1 MAGISLDFDVTFYAA
16 ASILFFASFTGAQNQ
31 TQPTTDPS
39 EGGCVCVCVCIC
51 LCLCLSLSFLCVY
64 VVGYK
69 IPLQVVLLKADTQKW
84 NISGEPCSGA
94 AIDQTSISS
103 ADYNSFIKCNCSYN
117 NGSLCHI
124 VQLKVTEIDIIG
136 PIPEDL
142 WTLIHLSYLDVSK
155 NYLTGNLSRSIG
167 NLTRLQ
173 YLNVAV
179 NALKGEL
186 PKELGNLTELLS
198 LSIADNYFSGHLPPE
213 LGNLSNLQ
221 KLYIQSSGVNGE
233 IPSTF
238 ANLQS
243 LDTLWASDS
252 ELAGKIPD
260 FIGNWS
266 KLKILRLQGNSFE
279 GSIPMAFGNLTSLS
293 ELRVSDLTNGSSS
306 LEFIKSLKNLS
317 VLELRN
323 NNISDSFPSNIGEY
337 QKLKELDLSFNNIS
351 GEIPNSLFN
360 LSSISMLFLGNNK
373 MSGALPQ
380 EKIASLRVVDLSY
393 NNLGGEVPSWVNQQK
408 LQLNLVGNNFT
419 ATSLNSSGLPSG
431 LECLQ
436 QNFPCDRGRGTHYSF
451 AINCGGEQFT
461 SADRIVYERDNNTLG
476 PATYYVSDTNRWAV
490 SIVGFFTGINN
501 ARYTVD
507 SSYQFTNTLDSEL
520 FQTSR
525 LSASSLRYY
534 GLRLENGEYT
544 VNLQFA
550 ETVFEDSTNWK
561 NLGRRVFDVYIQG
574 IRVLQNFDIRKESGW
589 VTSQA
594 IRMEFKAQVSENYLE
609 IHLFWAGK
617 GTTSI
622 PTEGTYGPSIAAIS
636 ITPDFE
642 PTVNNIPRTSKKKK
656 TGLITGIVVG
666 GGLLSFL
673 SIFIIFY
680 LVQKENDSQTNDDIE
695 LLGMDVRPFTF
706 SYDKLKMATNDFS
719 SANVLGEGGYGSV
732 YKGKLQDGRVIAAK
746 QLSLTSHQ
754 GKDQFV
760 AEIATMTAVQHRN
773 LVQLY
778 GCCHEGNNLILVYE
792 YMANNSLEHVW
803 KLYKE
808 GRELE
813 VVDSAITLSESN
825 EEQIRRVIR
834 IALLCTQTSPSLRP
848 TMSRVVAMLLG
859 DVQVTNEIT
868 TPGFLSDRK
877 FNRLISSISDIS
889 LKGNFTSFYN
899 SSAGTSMVSTA
910 GQSVI
915 NANQYPMFQDSIRE
929 GAQNQT
935 QPTTDPSEVKAL
947 NSLFEHW
954 KIKAD
959 TQQWN
964 ISGEPCSGD
973 AIDQTSISSADYN
986 PFIKCNCS
994 YNNGSLCHIVQLKVT
1009 EIDIIGPIPED
1020 LWTLTHLSYL
1030 DVSKNYL
1037 TGNLSRSIGNLTQ
1050 LQNLTV
1056 AINALKGE
1064 LPKELGN
1071 LTELLS
1077 LSIADNYFSGHLPSE
1092 LGNLSNLQKLYI
1104 QSSGVSGEIPSTF
1117 ANLQSL
1123 DTLWAS
1129 DTELA
1134 GKIPDFI
1141 GNWSK
1146 LKILRLQGN
1155 SFEGSMPLAFGNL
1168 TSLSELRVSDL
1179 TNGSSS
1185 LEFIKSLKNLS
1196 VLELRNNNI
1205 SDSFPSNIGEY
1216 QKLKELDLSFN
1227 NISGEI
1233 PNSLFNMSSLSMLFL
1248 GNNKMSGAL
1257 PKEKIASLSVLD
1269 LSYNNLAGE
1278 VPSWVNQQNLQLNL
1292 VGNNFTAASLN
1303 SSGLPSG
1310 LECLRQNFPCDRG
1323 RGTYNSFAVNC
1334 GGEQFTSA
1342 SRIVYE
1348 SDNNTLG
1355 PATYY
1360 VSDSNRW
1367 AVSIVG
1373 FFTGIINARYIVD
1386 SAYQFTNTLD
1396 SELFQTS
1403 RLSASSLRYYGLGL
1417 ENGEYT
1423 VNLQFA
1429 ETVFQDSITWKNL
1442 GRRVFDVYIQG
1453 IRVLQN
1459 FDIRKESGWVTSQA
1473 VLKEF
1478 KARVSE
1484 NYLEIHLFWAGKGTT
1499 SIPSEGTYGPSIAAI
1514 SVTPDFEPTLNN
1526 IAHTSKQNKTG
1537 LITGILVGG
1546 GVLSFLS
1553 IFIIFY
1559 LVQKEN
1565 DSQTNDDIDLLGI
1578 DVRPFTFSYD
1588 QLKMAT
1594 NDFSSANML
1603 GEGGYGSVYKGKLQ
1617 DGRVIA
1623 AKQLSL
1629 TSHQGKDQFV
1639 AEIATMTA
1647 VQHRNLVQLYGCCH
1661 EGNNRILVYEYMENN
1676 SLDHVLFGDVQVTNE
1691 ITTPG
1696 YLSDRKFDRLISSTS
1711 DIATKGTFTSF
1722 YNSSAGTS
1730 MVRDAGQSVINANQY
1745 PMFQDSIRDG
1755 R

>member
-1 MAGISLDFDVTFYAA
+1 MRQRKQRFMAESSLAFVFTY
-16 ASILFFASFTGAQNQ
+16 FAFCIFGFVFLAESQNQ

-39 EGGCVCVCVCIC
+39 EVKA
-51 LCLCLSLSFLCVY
+51 LNSLFEHW
-64 VVGYK
+64 K
-69 IPLQVVLLKADTQKW
+69 IKADTQKW

-706 SYDKLKMATNDFS
+706 SYDQLKMATNDFS

-792 YMANNSLEHVW
+792 YMANNSLEHVLFGSKNLALKWSTRFNICLGIARGLAYLHEESQLRIIHRDVKASNVLLDSNLIPKISDFGLAKLFDTQKTHISTQVSGTAGYLAPEYAMRGQLTEKTDIFAFGVLALEIVSGRPNSDMNLDEEKTFLLGWVW

-929 GAQNQT
+929 G
-935 QPTTDPSEVKAL
+935 
-947 NSLFEHW
+947 
-954 KIKAD
+954 
-959 TQQWN
+959 
-964 ISGEPCSGD
+964 
-973 AIDQTSISSADYN
+973 
-986 PFIKCNCS
+986 
-994 YNNGSLCHIVQLKVT
+994 
-1009 EIDIIGPIPED
+1009 
-1020 LWTLTHLSYL
+1020 
-1030 DVSKNYL
+1030 
-1037 TGNLSRSIGNLTQ
+1037 R
-1050 LQNLTV
+1050 
-1056 AINALKGE
+1056 
-1064 LPKELGN
+1064 
-1071 LTELLS
+1071 
-1077 LSIADNYFSGHLPSE
+1077 
-1092 LGNLSNLQKLYI
+1092 
-1104 QSSGVSGEIPSTF
+1104 
-1117 ANLQSL
+1117 
-1123 DTLWAS
+1123 
-1129 DTELA
+1129 
-1134 GKIPDFI
+1134 
-1141 GNWSK
+1141 
-1146 LKILRLQGN
+1146 
-1155 SFEGSMPLAFGNL
+1155 
-1168 TSLSELRVSDL
+1168 
-1179 TNGSSS
+1179 
-1185 LEFIKSLKNLS
+1185 
-1196 VLELRNNNI
+1196 
-1205 SDSFPSNIGEY
+1205 
-1216 QKLKELDLSFN
+1216 
-1227 NISGEI
+1227 
-1233 PNSLFNMSSLSMLFL
+1233 
-1248 GNNKMSGAL
+1248 
-1257 PKEKIASLSVLD
+1257 
-1269 LSYNNLAGE
+1269 
-1278 VPSWVNQQNLQLNL
+1278 
-1292 VGNNFTAASLN
+1292 
-1303 SSGLPSG
+1303 
-1310 LECLRQNFPCDRG
+1310 
-1323 RGTYNSFAVNC
+1323 
-1334 GGEQFTSA
+1334 
-1342 SRIVYE
+1342 
-1348 SDNNTLG
+1348 
-1355 PATYY
+1355 
-1360 VSDSNRW
+1360 
-1367 AVSIVG
+1367 
-1373 FFTGIINARYIVD
+1373 
-1386 SAYQFTNTLD
+1386 
-1396 SELFQTS
+1396 
-1403 RLSASSLRYYGLGL
+1403 
-1417 ENGEYT
+1417 
-1423 VNLQFA
+1423 
-1429 ETVFQDSITWKNL
+1429 
-1442 GRRVFDVYIQG
+1442 
-1453 IRVLQN
+1453 
-1459 FDIRKESGWVTSQA
+1459 
-1473 VLKEF
+1473 
-1478 KARVSE
+1478 
-1484 NYLEIHLFWAGKGTT
+1484 
-1499 SIPSEGTYGPSIAAI
+1499 
-1514 SVTPDFEPTLNN
+1514 
-1526 IAHTSKQNKTG
+1526 
-1537 LITGILVGG
+1537 
-1546 GVLSFLS
+1546 
-1553 IFIIFY
+1553 
-1559 LVQKEN
+1559 
-1565 DSQTNDDIDLLGI
+1565 
-1578 DVRPFTFSYD
+1578 
-1588 QLKMAT
+1588 
-1594 NDFSSANML
+1594 
-1603 GEGGYGSVYKGKLQ
+1603 
-1617 DGRVIA
+1617 
-1623 AKQLSL
+1623 
-1629 TSHQGKDQFV
+1629 
-1639 AEIATMTA
+1639 
-1647 VQHRNLVQLYGCCH
+1647 
-1661 EGNNRILVYEYMENN
+1661 
-1676 SLDHVLFGDVQVTNE
+1676 
-1691 ITTPG
+1691 
-1696 YLSDRKFDRLISSTS
+1696 
-1711 DIATKGTFTSF
+1711 
-1722 YNSSAGTS
+1722 
-1730 MVRDAGQSVINANQY
+1730 
-1745 PMFQDSIRDG
+1745 
-1755 R
+1755 